1 MDAFEAMESRS
12 SVRAFLKEEPP
23 REVVERLLAA
33 AVRAPNHKLTEPWR
47 FVIVRGDAKRRYAD
61 IRRAHRAQKFADP
74 GEPDAAAKIATTF
87 QEHLATPLFVFVI
100 QKVAEDPVRREE
112 DYASIM
118 MATQNLMV
126 AAVATGLGSYLRT
139 GGIMDTADVRALV
152 GAGQGER
159 IVGIVSLGKP
169 AAEAPLTRRAPAAE
183 RTTWLD

>member
-1 MDAFEAMESRS
+1 MGEGGVLSLPLQDAADKGGALRYPAMDAFEAMESRS

-87 QEHLATPLFVFVI
+87 
-100 QKVAEDPVRREE
+100 
-112 DYASIM
+112 
-118 MATQNLMV
+118 
-126 AAVATGLGSYLRT
+126 
-139 GGIMDTADVRALV
+139 
-152 GAGQGER
+152 
-159 IVGIVSLGKP
+159 
-169 AAEAPLTRRAPAAE
+169 
-183 RTTWLD
+183 